1 MPRAN
6 KTKEIETVEELPVK
20 QDLKEPKV
28 LQNAFKDVARN
39 TNFVSKILNDVTG
52 INLSDLEIN
61 KLKVLLRYDTKG
73 SLFGNIET
81 IYQLIGANF
90 ESPEKVIVIPFMDN
104 RGSEHLNIQR
114 IGR

>member
-1 MPRAN
+1 MPRKN
-6 KTKEIETVEELPVK
+6 KEEIQTKE
-20 QDLKEPKV
+20 DLKEPKV
-28 LQNAFKDVARN
+28 LQNAFKDVAKN
-39 TNFVSKILNDVTG
+39 TSFVSKILNDVTG
-52 INLSDLEIN
+52 INLSDQEIN

-90 ESPEKVIVIPFMDN
+90 ESPEKVIVIPFVN
-104 RGSEHLNIQR
+104 SKGSEHLNIQR

>member
-1 MPRAN
+1 MSRAN
-6 KTKEIETVEELPVK
+6 EKIEELPKK

-28 LQNAFKDVARN
+28 LQNAFKEVASN
-39 TNFVSKILNDVTG
+39 TSFVSKILNDVTG
-52 INLSDLEIN
+52 INLSEQEIN

-81 IYQLIGANF
+81 IYQLIGGNF
-90 ESPEKVIVIPFMDN
+90 ESPEKVIVIPFVDSKQN
-104 RGSEHLNIQR
+104 QHLNIQR